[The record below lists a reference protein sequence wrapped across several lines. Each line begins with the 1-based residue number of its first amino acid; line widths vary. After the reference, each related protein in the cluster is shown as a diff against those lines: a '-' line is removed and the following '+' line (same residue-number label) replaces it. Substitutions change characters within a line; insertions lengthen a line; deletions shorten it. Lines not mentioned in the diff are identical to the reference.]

1 MKREQIRIFHG
12 CVQRQGQILLLSC
25 GIGNPCFTTDT
36 CVALRAI
43 ELECDAVL
51 MAKNIDGVYTADP
64 HVDPSATLISD
75 ISYGEAAERGLKV
88 MDATAFILLRDNHV
102 PQVRVFGLEPPTN
115 ILRVLEEEYQQEFGR
130 NLTLNRLSEAILS
143 PTCPD
148 KGKHVYYDGN
158 LPASSYVENDI
169 RQLVRLRNITWEE
182 KV

>member
-1 MKREQIRIFHG
+1 MYPFIGGDSVAGSSSNPSGLLPSVNLILPYVAPIF
-12 CVQRQGQILLLSC
+12 
-25 GIGNPCFTTDT
+25 
-36 CVALRAI
+36 
-43 ELECDAVL
+43 L
-51 MAKNIDGVYTADP
+51 MRD
-64 HVDPSATLISD
+64 SR
-75 ISYGEAAERGLKV
+75 EAAYRLSLVCLEN
-88 MDATAFILLRDNHV
+88 ARD
-102 PQVRVFGLEPPTN
+102 
-115 ILRVLEEEYQQEFGR
+115 ILRVLEEEYQLEFGR

>member
-1 MKREQIRIFHG
+1 MRDTLEHLGAKAAVMSALEMPRIAETYHT
-12 CVQRQGQILLLSC
+12 VAAMERLRQGQILLLSC

-115 ILRVLEEEYQQEFGR
+115 ILRVLEGDPMGTV
-130 NLTLNRLSEAILS
+130 LH
-143 PTCPD
+143 P
-148 KGKHVYYDGN
+148 
-158 LPASSYVENDI
+158 
-169 RQLVRLRNITWEE
+169 
-182 KV
+182 